1 MKKYVI
7 DKIQTDEYSL
17 YAFSAIL
24 NDEILIE
31 FEQVVDYK
39 IGDRLFI
46 PFTEFS
52 CCWLAFG

>member
-31 FEQVVDYK
+31 FEQAVDYK

-52 CCWLAFG
+52 CC